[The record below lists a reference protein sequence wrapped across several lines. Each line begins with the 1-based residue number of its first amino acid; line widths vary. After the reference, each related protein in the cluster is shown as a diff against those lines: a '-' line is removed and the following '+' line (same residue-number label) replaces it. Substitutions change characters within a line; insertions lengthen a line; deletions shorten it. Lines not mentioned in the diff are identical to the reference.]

1 MKPED
6 PFIHKYAGHL
16 LFENG
21 AFEDSILAYAHGEII
36 PDRDV
41 DIFMTRGK
49 AYFLLGEFRKAY
61 EDMKMVWE
69 LTQSEPVKVDLDL
82 IDILAGIKEVRR
94 VLYL

>member
-21 AFEDSILAYAHGEII
+21 AFEDSILAYAHGEAL

-41 DIFMTRGK
+41 DIFLTRGK
-49 AYFLLGEFRKAY
+49 AYFLLGEFSKAY
-61 EDMKMVWE
+61 DDLLKVTTFQKNEQNE
-69 LTQSEPVKVDLDL
+69 VDLL
-82 IDILAGIKEVRR
+82 TIK
-94 VLYL
+94 VLSEMKDVSSVVG

>member
-21 AFEDSILAYAHGEII
+21 AFEDSILAYAHGEIV
-36 PDRDV
+36 PTRDA

-49 AYFLLGEFRKAY
+49 AYFLLG
-61 EDMKMVWE
+61 
-69 LTQSEPVKVDLDL
+69 
-82 IDILAGIKEVRR
+82 
-94 VLYL
+94 